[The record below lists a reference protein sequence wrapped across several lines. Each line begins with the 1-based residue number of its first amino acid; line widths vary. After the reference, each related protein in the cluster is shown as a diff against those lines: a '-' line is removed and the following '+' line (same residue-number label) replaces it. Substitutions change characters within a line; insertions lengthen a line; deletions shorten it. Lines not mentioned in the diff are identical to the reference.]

1 MDDAGVSDSVPASV
15 LRELAGGGDALSSW
29 WTVAALGLVAVATAV
44 AAVRRRRATRRART
58 WPLWSTVAAT
68 GALVSL
74 LAVNC
79 VVGYVPNV
87 SAARTTL
94 SSWGLVPPPRLS
106 HGVPAARAA
115 AAGTGAVR
123 AVRVPVDGDLHMPSE
138 LTWVYTP
145 PGYDP
150 HGARRYPVVYLVH
163 GSPGHSGDWF
173 AAGQV
178 GHVMDVLLAHHL
190 VRPMIV
196 VAPDVNGVGRGG
208 RDTECLD
215 SSRGGSQVETY
226 LDDVLVPWVD
236 AHYATHADWRH
247 RTVGG
252 FSSGAFCALD
262 QGLRHPDLFGTILAI
277 GPYGDPG
284 SGGRAMLGGG
294 AAWAAHAPSRYL
306 PTVPLPH
313 RMAVFLDSG
322 GRMRTEERRARTL
335 ADLLAARGQDVET
348 RTEPGEGHTWRMAR
362 AAVPFALV
370 FASRHG

>member
-1 MDDAGVSDSVPASV
+1 MPDTVPASV

-29 WTVAALGLVAVATAV
+29 WTVVALGLLAVATAL
-44 AAVRRRRATRRART
+44 AAVRRRRAPLRART

-68 GALVSL
+68 GALMSL

-79 VVGYVPNV
+79 VVGYVPDV

-94 SSWGLVPPPRLS
+94 SSWGLLPPPHLA
-106 HGVPAARAA
+106 HGKPSARAA
-115 AAGTGAVR
+115 GAGTGAVR
-123 AVRVPVDGDLHMPSE
+123 AVRVPVDRDLRMPPS

-150 HGARRYPVVYLVH
+150 QGTRRYPVVYLVH
-163 GSPGHSGDWF
+163 GSPGRSGDWF

-178 GHVMDVLLAHHL
+178 PRVMDVLLAHHL

-196 VAPDVNGVGRGG
+196 IAPDVNGVGRGG
-208 RDTECLD
+208 RDTECLN
-215 SSRGGSQVETY
+215 SAHGGSQVETY

-236 AHYATHADWRH
+236 AHYATRADWRH

-284 SGGRAMLGGG
+284 SGGRTMLGGG

-313 RMAVFLDSG
+313 RIAVFLDSA
-322 GRMRTEERRARTL
+322 GRMPDEETRARSL
-335 ADLLAARGQDVET
+335 ADLLVARGQDVES
-348 RTEPGEGHTWRMAR
+348 RTEPGAGHTWHMAR
-362 AAVPFALV
+362 AAAPFALV
-370 FASRHG
+370 FASQHG